1 MQNTTNLTINAL
13 NANNE
18 YNLDLTAFAKVTYTK
33 SPDYGQPNAITFNQ
47 VPTLTEIQ
55 NCLQTNINRIQE
67 LIPNANDDAY
77 YDYIPDYISELLYFI
92 NGLYKNNLLNQ
103 EQAIPYIQQ
112 IQNIELNEFT
122 LDSNPINLLNNFTC

>member
-1 MQNTTNLTINAL
+1 MKNTANFTINTI

-18 YNLDLTAFAKVTYTK
+18 HNLVLTAFANATYTK
-33 SPDYGQPNAITFNQ
+33 SQDPDQPNAITLNQ

-55 NCLQTNINRIQE
+55 HCLQTNINRIQE

-77 YDYIPDYISELLYFI
+77 YDYIPDYIQELLYFI
-92 NGLYKNNLLNQ
+92 GGLHKNNLLTQ

-112 IQNIELNEFT
+112 IQNIELDEFT
-122 LDSNPINLLNNFTC
+122 LDANPINLLNNFTC